1 LRIVPLLFQFTGM
14 TNQPPAVPI
23 EDLRHFLKIRLAVA
37 PRYWF
42 ERLWRPK
49 GIAFDRDKTR
59 DELVDFI
66 TQGWERYEVSIA
78 EQPEPDE
85 RQGNLL

>member
-1 LRIVPLLFQFTGM
+1 M

-49 GIAFDRDKTR
+49 GIATEIDKTR

-66 TQGWERYEVSIA
+66 TQVGTDTKSASPNSASATNARAACSSS
-78 EQPEPDE
+78 
-85 RQGNLL
+85 RLR

>member
-1 LRIVPLLFQFTGM
+1 M
-14 TNQPPAVPI
+14 
-23 EDLRHFLKIRLAVA
+23 VA
-37 PRYWF
+37 PRHWF

-49 GIAFDRDKTR
+49 GIALDRDKAR

-66 TQGWERYEVSIA
+66 TQGWERYLISVVDR
-78 EQPEPDE
+78 PERDE